1 MAQRY
6 IKHNRDPRYKAPTPP
21 QWPGIWF
28 MVAVIFFAMLV
39 LSGCAYAQEQLP
51 EQLPE
56 VQLACGPIEQVLDAL
71 EHQFGETLLSQKE
84 VDGLLFELWGNE
96 DTGTWTLLG
105 YPDGE
110 SVCIVDDGVLIKPG
124 VAI

>member
-39 LSGCAYAQEQLP
+39 LSGCAYAQDTER
-51 EQLPE
+51 
-56 VQLACGPIEQVLDAL
+56 VIACGPIEMVVDML